1 MESSKNWNSRS
12 GNLEHYYNIVKQE
25 REKPGLQSL
34 FTKKIIVH
42 EWDHVINLS
51 FMFLLKLSNLTKFS
65 DETRIYF
72 YPNQQAMDNVFP
84 VYQAQI

>member
-1 MESSKNWNSRS
+1 
-12 GNLEHYYNIVKQE
+12 
-25 REKPGLQSL
+25 
-34 FTKKIIVH
+34 
-42 EWDHVINLS
+42 
-51 FMFLLKLSNLTKFS
+51 MFLLKLSNLTKFS